1 MQILRRT
8 ALFALCLVTVLCV
21 RVLLWV
27 TRYQRI
33 RGWLVRSCTSDPQPE
48 RRGTVVHT
56 ARAIRRA
63 ARLVPDASCLTQSI
77 SCQALLSWRGIP
89 STIAMGVRKG
99 TEGDL
104 RVHAWLV
111 WNDLV
116 VLEGD
121 EDTPSDFSTIAR
133 LPTPIRPS

>member
-1 MQILRRT
+1 MHILRRVV
-8 ALFALCLVTVLCV
+8 LYALCIVTVLSV

-27 TRYQRI
+27 TQYQKI
-33 RGWLVRSCTSDPQPE
+33 LGWLVRPCGTDPQPE

-56 ARAIRRA
+56 TRAVSRTARFI
-63 ARLVPDASCLTQSI
+63 PDASCLTQSI
-77 SCQALLSWRGIP
+77 SCQAVLSWRGIP
-89 STIAMGVRKG
+89 TTIAMGVRKES
-99 TEGDL
+99 EGEL

-121 EDTPSDFSTIAR
+121 EDTPSDFKTIAT
-133 LPTPIRPS
+133 LPTPTRLS